1 MINKLFEECIENID
15 KNEMSYNG
23 TLNDRKNVFGSC
35 TAYIVLF
42 FVFLSIGIGAVY
54 FCWCTKSKDITRPG
68 ETTIY

>member
-1 MINKLFEECIENID
+1 
-15 KNEMSYNG
+15 MSYNG

-42 FVFLSIGIGAVY
+42 FVFLSIGIDAVY
-54 FCWCTKSKDITRPG
+54 FYWYTKSKDITRPG